1 MKKGHVLISLIL
13 MMIVSTTLVFASG
26 NKEGNDNPLE
36 KVYELKLGH
45 IQPATHPNGLG
56 SEEFAKLVKEKTDGH
71 VIVSVFPSS
80 QLGTEQELFDSVAMG
95 TIDFATLG
103 YGMAA
108 KQYSPFLIFDAP
120 YLAIDREQWTR
131 KMNSDVAREIFKGLE
146 DKTSVVTLGAFYYG
160 NRYLTTANFPVRKPA
175 DLNNHTVRVPDQKMY
190 VDTLNAMGA
199 TATPMAF
206 SEVFLALQQGVIDAQ
221 ENPLATIA
229 TNKFNEVQTYL
240 NQTEHI
246 TGGNCFYASK
256 KSIEKLPSEYQQA
269 ILEAGIEAAAYTNKI
284 AFEAEDNY
292 KKLLQEQG
300 MILVDDVDK
309 KAFKESTSS
318 VYTDLRKDSEIAKF
332 LDRLDE
338 IQ

>member
-1 MKKGHVLISLIL
+1 MKKGRIIL
-13 MMIVSTTLVFASG
+13 SIALVMMASVSSIFASG
-26 NKEGNDNPLE
+26 KAESNDNPLD
-36 KVYELKLGH
+36 KVYQVRLGH
-45 IQPATHPNGLG
+45 IQPATHPNGQG
-56 SEEFAKLVKEKTDGH
+56 SEEFARLVNEKTNGH
-71 VIVSVFPSS
+71 VVVSVFPSS

-120 YLAIDREQWTR
+120 YLALDRNQWTR
-131 KMNSDVAREIFKGLE
+131 KMNSDVVQEIFDE
-146 DKTSVVTLGAFYYG
+146 MEAKTSVITMGAFYYG
-160 NRYLTTANFPVRKPA
+160 NRYLTTAGFPVRKPS
-175 DLNNHTVRVPDQKMY
+175 DLTNHTVRVPDQKMY

-229 TNKFNEVQTYL
+229 TNKFNEVQKYL

-246 TGGNCFYASK
+246 TGGNCFYASQ
-256 KSIEKLPSEYQQA
+256 KSLAKLPQEYQDA
-269 ILEAGIEAAAYTNKI
+269 IIEAGKEAALYTNEK
-284 AFEAEDNY
+284 AFEAEDHY
-292 KKLLQEQG
+292 KVLLQEQG

-309 KAFKESTSS
+309 AAFKESTKV
-318 VYTDLRKDSEIAKF
+318 VYSDLRKDATIASF
-332 LDRLDE
+332 LDRLDK

>member
-1 MKKGHVLISLIL
+1 MKKGRIILSMALVAIASISCI
-13 MMIVSTTLVFASG
+13 FASG
-26 NKEGNDNPLE
+26 NSESSESPLE
-36 KVYELKLGH
+36 KVYELRLGH
-45 IQPATHPNGLG
+45 IQPATHPNGQG
-56 SEEFAKLVKEKTDGH
+56 SEEFARLVKEKTNGH

-95 TIDFATLG
+95 SIDFATLG
-103 YGMAA
+103 YGMPA

-120 YLAIDREQWTR
+120 YLALDREQWTR
-131 KMNSDVAREIFKGLE
+131 KMNSDVVQEIFDE
-146 DKTSVVTLGAFYYG
+146 MASKTSVITLGAFYYG

-175 DLNNHTVRVPDQKMY
+175 DLKNHTVRVPDQKMY

-246 TGGNCFYASK
+246 TGGNCFYASQ
-256 KSIEKLPSEYQQA
+256 KSLAKLPQEYQDA
-269 ILEAGIEAAAYTNKI
+269 ILEAGKEAANYTNII
-284 AFEAEDNY
+284 AFEAEDHY
-292 KKLLQEQG
+292 KALLQEQG

-309 KAFKESTSS
+309 AAFRENTQV
-318 VYTDLRKDSEIAKF
+318 VYAELRKDAAIASF
-332 LDRLDE
+332 LDRLE
-338 IQ
+338 EVQ